1 MCADVLRASTV
12 GRCGSERNV
21 EYGRGPI
28 LNARRKARFAEADAT
43 ADIWIL
49 TETHDDL
56 SPGCEF
62 REVQSTHQRPGVGQ
76 IDGVVAGSRWASI
89 WSRKPLTPVAVSD
102 PERTTA
108 ALVDLGGAKLLVYVT
123 VLPWYT
129 DAERDGMSNELAA
142 QGLNG

>member
-1 MCADVLRASTV
+1 MTTSRLGANFERFNRLTNVPVSDRST
-12 GRCGSERNV
+12 
-21 EYGRGPI
+21 
-28 LNARRKARFAEADAT
+28 
-43 ADIWIL
+43 
-49 TETHDDL
+49 
-56 SPGCEF
+56 EF
-62 REVQSTHQRPGVGQ
+62 
-76 IDGVVAGSRWASI
+76 VAGSRWASI

-108 ALVDLGGAKLLVYVT
+108 ALVDLGGAKLLVYGT